1 MMDYESIL
9 LSACI
14 KDIHTLK
21 RARRADIAKHFFTD
35 KFQKYLYNALCHL
48 VDFNYYD
55 LASIEAYIYEDK
67 AVDDSFKHSCLEALR
82 DISSLDSSNAD
93 FSYEILKSKSNEK
106 EMNLLLNKAAKMVL
120 AKEPVKEVFE
130 EMSLLSG
137 KIATSRVA
145 YEAFS
150 YYDGWQNRKAERV
163 EVIAEEVKSLKFN
176 ENLRPFKN
184 YFTRGISKEEITAIG
199 GPTYAGKSIMLSNFI
214 NMATNPIN
222 GLNVIYVFAENR
234 AIQALSRLDSI
245 FLDRDYD
252 NLFVS
257 SNDFNG
263 DKFFLNA
270 RQEGWGDLMAF
281 KVTPGAFSVND
292 IRSMIEECKSRGFHP
307 DVLAVDS
314 PDHQISVKNLKD
326 SWQIKGQ
333 VYWELKALA
342 ESEKL
347 ILLTSLPMKASSVK
361 NSTPRSEDV
370 AGSYDISR
378 IVDNLILFNVNP
390 DDAILGRVNLV
401 VTKNREGRVDNKDIQ
416 FRVKN
421 SLKVQPWEDFEM
433 MSPEINYISSNGHVE
448 ETKFHKKKL

>member
-14 KDIHTLK
+14 KDIHLFK
-21 RARRADIAKHFFTD
+21 KARRADIGKHFFTD
-35 KFQKYLYNALCHL
+35 KYQRFIYSALDQL
-48 VDFNYYD
+48 VDFDYYD
-55 LASIEAYIYEDK
+55 VETIKAYIYESRE
-67 AVDDSFKHSCLEALR
+67 VEDSFKHGCLDTLKELV
-82 DISSLDSSNAD
+82 IIDSSNAD
-93 FSYEILKSKSNEK
+93 FSYDVLKNKSHEK
-106 EMNLLLNKAAKMVL
+106 EMNMLLNKAAKMVL

-137 KIATSRVA
+137 KISTSRSA
-145 YEAFS
+145 YEAYA
-150 YYDGWQNRKAERV
+150 YYDGWQSRKSERV
-163 EVIAEEVKSLKFN
+163 EVISEENKSLKFV
-176 ENLRPFKN
+176 ENLSPFKN

-214 NMATNPIN
+214 NMAANPIN
-222 GLNVIYVFAENR
+222 GLNVMYVFAENR

-245 FLDRDYD
+245 FLDRDYE
-252 NLFVS
+252 NLFVTS
-257 SNDFNG
+257 SDSRG
-263 DKFFLNA
+263 DRFFLNA
-270 RQEGWGDLMAF
+270 KQEGWGDLMAF
-281 KVTPGAFSVND
+281 KVTPGAFNVND
-292 IRSMIEECKSRGFHP
+292 IKAMIDECRSRGFVP

-326 SWQIKGQ
+326 SWQVKGQ

-342 ESEKL
+342 EAEKL

-361 NSTPRSEDV
+361 NTAPRSEDV

-390 DDAILGRVNLV
+390 DDSILGRVNVV

-421 SLKVQPWEDFEM
+421 SLKVQPWDEFEM
-433 MSPEINYISSNGHVE
+433 MSPDINYISSNGHLE
-448 ETKFHKKKL
+448 QTKFQKKKL